1 MDFEYLAY
9 TKERQ
14 LLKGKISAVSE
25 EGAINALNYS
35 DLRVVSLKT
44 VTPFFNFGRL
54 TDAFTT
60 IKPKEVV
67 MFSKQLALLLESGT
81 DVVAALELLQ
91 GQISN
96 RALQTMV
103 KEVIIAV
110 RGGAKLSQ
118 AMARYPKAFSRLYCR
133 TVAIGEE
140 TGNLEQVL
148 RQMADYI
155 EKEALAAKKVKSAMI
170 YPIIVVL
177 LVIMVI
183 AIMVFFVMPNFMGLY
198 GALGAQLP
206 LATRALLAVTGFLL
220 SYWWAILVA
229 VLGVAAGLYA
239 YIKTPVGRYWWD
251 SLKLKMPLL
260 GPVTLF
266 SELSRY
272 ANTVATLFR
281 AGVPLPEIMTLAIDN
296 AENKVIVNALTTVR
310 DEMLRGQG
318 LSRPMSRNPIFPAL
332 IVQMAAV
339 GEGTGNLDATMDT
352 VAQSYEMEANDRT
365 DALIASIT
373 PITTIIMGAIVGFI
387 ALALISAMYGVFG
400 QIQG

>member
-25 EGAINALNYS
+25 EAAVNTLNYS
-35 DLRVVSLKT
+35 DLRVVTLKT
-44 VTPFFNFGRL
+44 VTPFFNVEKL
-54 TDAFTT
+54 TAAFTT

-96 RALQTMV
+96 RALRTMV
-103 KEVIIAV
+103 NEIITAV

-118 AMARYPKAFSRLYCR
+118 AMSKHPKAFSNLYCR
-133 TVAIGEE
+133 TIAIGEE

-148 RQMADYI
+148 RQMAGYI
-155 EKEALAAKKVKSAMI
+155 EKEALAAKKVRSAMI
-170 YPIIVVL
+170 YPIIVTL

-183 AIMVFFVMPNFMGLY
+183 AVMVFFVMPNFMGLY
-198 GALGAQLP
+198 GALGAELP
-206 LATRALLAVTGFLL
+206 MATRALLAVSGFLL
-220 SYWWAILVA
+220 SYWWAILLA
-229 VLGVAAGLYA
+229 VLGVAAGLYV
-239 YIKTPVGRYWWD
+239 YIKTPAGRYRWD
-251 SLKLKMPLL
+251 SFKLKMPLL

-281 AGVPLPEIMTLAIDN
+281 AGVPLPEIMTLSIDN
-296 AENKVIVNALTTVR
+296 AENKVIADALTTVR
-310 DEMLRGQG
+310 DEMLKGQG

-339 GEGTGNLDATMDT
+339 GEGTGNLDATMET

-365 DALIASIT
+365 DALIAAIT
-373 PITTIIMGAIVGFI
+373 PATTLIMGGIVAFI
-387 ALALISAMYGVFG
+387 ALALVSAMYGVFG
-400 QIQG
+400 QMG

>member
-25 EGAINALNYS
+25 EAAVTTLNYS
-35 DLRVVSLKT
+35 DLRVMSLKT
-44 VTPFFNFGRL
+44 VTPFFNLGRL

-67 MFSKQLALLLESGT
+67 MFSRQLALLLEAGT

-91 GQISN
+91 EQITN

-103 KEVIIAV
+103 KDVVTAV

-118 AMARYPKAFSRLYCR
+118 AMSRHPKAFSRLYCR
-133 TVAIGEE
+133 TIAIGEE

-155 EKEALAAKKVKSAMI
+155 EKDALAAKKVKSAMI
-170 YPIIVVL
+170 YPIIIMLLVVL
-177 LVIMVI
+177 VI
-183 AIMVFFVMPNFMGLY
+183 AVMVFFVMPNFMGLY
-198 GALGAQLP
+198 GALGADLP
-206 LATRALLAVTGFLL
+206 MATRALLAVSGFLL
-220 SYWWAILVA
+220 SYWWAILLA

-239 YIKTPVGRYWWD
+239 YIKTPAGRYWWD
-251 SLKLKMPLL
+251 SFKLKMPLI
-260 GPVTLF
+260 GSVTLF
-266 SELSRY
+266 SELARY
-272 ANTVATLFR
+272 ANTVSTLFR
-281 AGVPLPEIMTLAIDN
+281 AGVSLPEIMTLCIDN
-296 AENKVIVNALTTVR
+296 AQNKVIVGALTTVR
-310 DEMLRGQG
+310 DEMLKGQG

-352 VAQSYEMEANDRT
+352 VALSYEMEASDRT
-365 DALIASIT
+365 DALIAAIT
-373 PITTIIMGAIVGFI
+373 PATTIIMGGIVAFI
-387 ALALISAMYGVFG
+387 ALSLVSAMYGVFG
-400 QIQG
+400 QLG

>member
-25 EGAINALNYS
+25 EMAITTLGYS
-35 DLRVVSLKT
+35 DLRVMSLKT
-44 VTPFFNFGRL
+44 VTPFFNIGRL

-60 IKPKEVV
+60 IRPKEVV
-67 MFSKQLALLLESGT
+67 MFSRQLALLLESGT

-91 GQISN
+91 EQITN

-103 KEVIIAV
+103 KEVITAV

-118 AMARYPKAFSRLYCR
+118 AMARHPKAFSRLYCR
-133 TVAIGEE
+133 TIAIGEE

-170 YPIIVVL
+170 YPIIIMLLVVL
-177 LVIMVI
+177 VI
-183 AIMVFFVMPNFMGLY
+183 AVMVFFVMPNFMGLY
-198 GALGAQLP
+198 GALGADLP
-206 LATRALLAVTGFLL
+206 MATRALLAISGFLL
-220 SYWWAILVA
+220 SYWWAILLA
-229 VLGVAAGLYA
+229 VLGVAAGLYV
-239 YIKTPVGRYWWD
+239 YVKTPAGRYWWD
-251 SLKLKMPLL
+251 SAILKMPLL
-260 GPVTLF
+260 GSVTLF
-266 SELSRY
+266 RELSRY
-272 ANTVATLFR
+272 ASTVSTLFR
-281 AGVPLPEIMTLAIDN
+281 AGVSLPEIMTLSIDN
-296 AENKVIVNALTTVR
+296 AQNKVIVDALTTVR
-310 DEMLRGQG
+310 DEMLKGQG

-339 GEGTGNLDATMDT
+339 GEGTGNLDTTMDT
-352 VAQSYEMEANDRT
+352 VAMSYEMEANDRT
-365 DALIASIT
+365 DALIAAIT
-373 PITTIIMGAIVGFI
+373 PATTLIMGGIVAFI

-400 QIQG
+400 QIS

>member
-25 EGAINALNYS
+25 EAAITTLGYS
-35 DLRVVSLKT
+35 DLRVMSLKT
-44 VTPFFNFGRL
+44 VTPFFNVGRL

-67 MFSKQLALLLESGT
+67 MFSRQLALLLESGT

-91 GQISN
+91 EQITN

-103 KEVIIAV
+103 KEVITAV

-118 AMARYPKAFSRLYCR
+118 AMSRHPKAFSKLYCR
-133 TVAIGEE
+133 TIAIGEE

-170 YPIIVVL
+170 YPMIVAL
-177 LVIMVI
+177 LVILVI
-183 AIMVFFVMPNFMGLY
+183 AVMVFFVMPNFMGLY
-198 GALGAQLP
+198 GALGADLP
-206 LATRALLAVTGFLL
+206 MATRALLAISGFLL
-220 SYWWAILVA
+220 SYWWAILLA
-229 VLGVAAGLYA
+229 VLGVAAGLYV
-239 YIKTPVGRYWWD
+239 YVKTPAGRYWWD
-251 SLKLKMPLL
+251 SAILKMPLL
-260 GPVTLF
+260 GSVTLF
-266 SELSRY
+266 RELSRY
-272 ANTVATLFR
+272 ASTVSTLFR
-281 AGVPLPEIMTLAIDN
+281 AGVSLPEIMTLSIDN
-296 AENKVIVNALTTVR
+296 AQNKVIVDALTTVR
-310 DEMLRGQG
+310 DEMLKGQG

-339 GEGTGNLDATMDT
+339 GEGTGNLDTTMDT
-352 VAQSYEMEANDRT
+352 VAMSYEMEANDRT
-365 DALIASIT
+365 DALIAAIT
-373 PITTIIMGAIVGFI
+373 PATTLIMGGIVAFI

-400 QIQG
+400 QIS

>member
-9 TKERQ
+9 TKEKQ
-14 LLKGKISAVSE
+14 LLKGKISAISE
-25 EGAINALNYS
+25 EAAITTLGYS
-35 DLRVVSLKT
+35 DLRVMSLKT
-44 VTPFFNFGRL
+44 VTPFFNVGRL
-54 TDAFTT
+54 TAAFTT

-67 MFSKQLALLLESGT
+67 MFSKQLALLIEAGT

-91 GQISN
+91 GQITN

-103 KEVIIAV
+103 KEVIVAV

-118 AMARYPKAFSRLYCR
+118 AMSRHPKAFSRLYCR

-148 RQMADYI
+148 RQMANYI

-183 AIMVFFVMPNFMGLY
+183 AVMVFFVMPNFMGLY
-198 GALGAQLP
+198 GALGAELP
-206 LATRALLAVTGFLL
+206 MATRALLAISGFLL
-220 SYWWAILVA
+220 SYWWAILLA

-239 YIKTPVGRYWWD
+239 YIKTPTGRYWWD
-251 SLKLKMPLL
+251 SFKLKMPLL
-260 GPVTLF
+260 GNVILF
-266 SELSRY
+266 SELARY
-272 ANTVATLFR
+272 ANTIATLFR
-281 AGVPLPEIMTLAIDN
+281 AGVPLPEIMTLSIDN
-296 AENKVIVNALTTVR
+296 AQNKVIADALTTVR
-310 DEMLRGQG
+310 DEMLKGQG
-318 LSRPMSRNPIFPAL
+318 LSRPMSRNSIFPAL

-365 DALIASIT
+365 DALIAAIT
-373 PITTIIMGAIVGFI
+373 PATTVIMGGIVAFI
-387 ALALISAMYGVFG
+387 ALALVSAMYGVFG
-400 QIQG
+400 QMG

>member
-14 LLKGKISAVSE
+14 LLKGKISAASE
-25 EGAINALNYS
+25 EAAINTLNYS
-35 DLRVVSLKT
+35 DLRVMSLKT
-44 VTPFFNFGRL
+44 VTPFFNLGKL

-67 MFSKQLALLLESGT
+67 MFSRQLALLLESGT
-81 DVVAALELLQ
+81 NLVAALELLQ
-91 GQISN
+91 AQIAN
-96 RALQTMV
+96 RGLRKMV
-103 KEVIIAV
+103 NEIITDV

-118 AMARYPKAFSRLYCR
+118 AMSKHPKAFSKLYSR
-133 TVAIGEE
+133 TIAVGEE

-148 RQMADYI
+148 RQMADYS
-155 EKEALAAKKVKSAMI
+155 EKQAGAASKVKSAMI
-170 YPIIVVL
+170 YPVIILV
-177 LVIMVI
+177 LVILVI
-183 AIMVFFVMPNFMGLY
+183 AIMVFFVMPNFMSLY

-206 LATRALLAVTGFLL
+206 VATRALLAASGFLL
-220 SYWWAILVA
+220 NYWWTILLA
-229 VLGVAAGLYA
+229 VLGIAAGLYA
-239 YIKTPVGRYWWD
+239 YIKTPAGRYWWD

-266 SELSRY
+266 SELARY
-272 ANTVATLFR
+272 ASTVSTLFR

-310 DEMLRGQG
+310 DEMLKGQG
-318 LSRPMSRNPIFPAL
+318 LSRPMSRNPIFPPL
-332 IVQMAAV
+332 VVQMAAV

-352 VAQSYEMEANDRT
+352 VAQSYEMEASSRT

-400 QIQG
+400 QIG

>member
-14 LLKGKISAVSE
+14 LLKGKVSAVSE

-96 RALQTMV
+96 RVLQTMV

-220 SYWWAILVA
+220 SYWWVILLA

-310 DEMLRGQG
+310 DEMLKGQG

-332 IVQMAAV
+332 LVQMAAV

-365 DALIASIT
+365 DALIAAIT
-373 PITTIIMGAIVGFI
+373 PVTTIIMGAIVGFI
-387 ALALISAMYGVFG
+387 ALALVSAMYGVFG
-400 QIQG
+400 QIS

>member
-54 TDAFTT
+54 TAAFTT

-91 GQISN
+91 GQITN
-96 RALQTMV
+96 RALQTIMR
-103 KEVIIAV
+103 EVIIAV

-155 EKEALAAKKVKSAMI
+155 EKEAIAAKKVKSAMI

-220 SYWWAILVA
+220 SYWWAILLA

-281 AGVPLPEIMTLAIDN
+281 AGVPLPEIMTLSIDN

-365 DALIASIT
+365 DALIAAIT
-373 PITTIIMGAIVGFI
+373 PVTTIIMGAIVGFI
-387 ALALISAMYGVFG
+387 ALALVSAMYGVFG
-400 QIQG
+400 QIG

>member
-14 LLKGKISAVSE
+14 LLKGKINAASE
-25 EGAINALNYS
+25 EAAITTLNYS
-35 DLRVVSLKT
+35 DLRVVTLKT
-44 VTPFFNFGRL
+44 VTPFFNIGWL
-54 TDAFTT
+54 TAAFTT

-91 GQISN
+91 GQIGN
-96 RALQTMV
+96 RALRTMV
-103 KEVIIAV
+103 NEVITAV

-118 AMARYPKAFSRLYCR
+118 ALSRHPKAFSKLYCR
-133 TVAIGEE
+133 TIAIGEE

-170 YPIIVVL
+170 YPIIVTL

-198 GALGAQLP
+198 GALGAELP
-206 LATRALLAVTGFLL
+206 MATRALLAASGFLL
-220 SYWWAILVA
+220 SYWWAILLA

-239 YIKTPVGRYWWD
+239 YIKTPAGRYRWD
-251 SLKLKMPLL
+251 SFKLKMPLL

-281 AGVPLPEIMTLAIDN
+281 AGVPLPEIMTLSIDN
-296 AENKVIVNALTTVR
+296 TENKVIADALTTVR
-310 DEMLRGQG
+310 DEMLKGQG

-339 GEGTGNLDATMDT
+339 GEGTGNLDATMET

-365 DALIASIT
+365 DALIAAIT
-373 PITTIIMGAIVGFI
+373 PATTLIMGGIVAFI
-387 ALALISAMYGVFG
+387 ALALVSAMYGVFG
-400 QIQG
+400 QMG

>member
-54 TDAFTT
+54 TAAFTT

-91 GQISN
+91 GQITN
-96 RALQTMV
+96 RALQTIMR
-103 KEVIIAV
+103 EVIIAV

-118 AMARYPKAFSRLYCR
+118 AMARHPKAFSRLYCR

-260 GPVTLF
+260 GSVTLF

-281 AGVPLPEIMTLAIDN
+281 AGVPLPEIMTLSIDN

-365 DALIASIT
+365 DALIAAIT
-373 PITTIIMGAIVGFI
+373 PATTIIMGAIVGFI
-387 ALALISAMYGVFG
+387 ALALVSAMYGVFG
-400 QIQG
+400 QIG

>member
-25 EGAINALNYS
+25 ESAITTLNYS
-35 DLRVVSLKT
+35 DLRVVTLKT
-44 VTPFFNFGRL
+44 VTPFFNIGWL
-54 TDAFTT
+54 TAAFTT

-91 GQISN
+91 GQIGN
-96 RALQTMV
+96 RALRTMV
-103 KEVIIAV
+103 NEVITAV

-118 AMARYPKAFSRLYCR
+118 ALSRHPKAFSKLYCR
-133 TVAIGEE
+133 TIAIGEE

-170 YPIIVVL
+170 YPIIVTL

-198 GALGAQLP
+198 GALGAELP
-206 LATRALLAVTGFLL
+206 MPTRALLAASGFLL
-220 SYWWAILVA
+220 SYWWAILLA

-239 YIKTPVGRYWWD
+239 YIKTPAGRYRWD
-251 SLKLKMPLL
+251 SFKLKMPLL

-281 AGVPLPEIMTLAIDN
+281 AGVPLPEIMTLSIDN
-296 AENKVIVNALTTVR
+296 TENKVIADALTTVR
-310 DEMLRGQG
+310 DEMLKGQG

-339 GEGTGNLDATMDT
+339 GEGTGNLDATMET

-365 DALIASIT
+365 DALIAAIT
-373 PITTIIMGAIVGFI
+373 PATTLIMGGIVAFI
-387 ALALISAMYGVFG
+387 ALALVSAMYGVFG
-400 QIQG
+400 QMG

>member
-25 EGAINALNYS
+25 EMAITTLGYS
-35 DLRVVSLKT
+35 DLRVMSLKT
-44 VTPFFNFGRL
+44 VTPFFNVGRL

-60 IKPKEVV
+60 IRPKEVV
-67 MFSKQLALLLESGT
+67 MFSRQLALLLEAGT

-91 GQISN
+91 EQITN

-103 KEVIIAV
+103 KEVVTAV

-118 AMARYPKAFSRLYCR
+118 AMSKHPKAFSRLYCR
-133 TVAIGEE
+133 TIAIGEE

-170 YPIIVVL
+170 YPMIVAL
-177 LVIMVI
+177 LVILVI
-183 AIMVFFVMPNFMGLY
+183 AVMVFFVMPNFMGLY
-198 GALGAQLP
+198 GALGADLP
-206 LATRALLAVTGFLL
+206 MATRALLAISGFLL
-220 SYWWAILVA
+220 SYWWAILLA
-229 VLGVAAGLYA
+229 VLGVAAGLYV
-239 YIKTPVGRYWWD
+239 YIKTPAGRYWWD
-251 SLKLKMPLL
+251 SAILKMPLL
-260 GPVTLF
+260 GSVTLF
-266 SELSRY
+266 RELSRY
-272 ANTVATLFR
+272 ASTVSTLFR
-281 AGVPLPEIMTLAIDN
+281 AGVSLPEIMTLSIDN
-296 AENKVIVNALTTVR
+296 AQNKVIVDALTTVR
-310 DEMLRGQG
+310 DEMLKGQG

-352 VAQSYEMEANDRT
+352 VAMSYEMEANDRT
-365 DALIASIT
+365 DALIAAIT
-373 PITTIIMGAIVGFI
+373 PATTLIMGGIVAFI

-400 QIQG
+400 QLG

>member
-25 EGAINALNYS
+25 ELAITTLGYS
-35 DLRVVSLKT
+35 DLRVMSLKT
-44 VTPFFNFGRL
+44 VTPFFNVGRL
-54 TDAFTT
+54 TAAFTT

-67 MFSKQLALLLESGT
+67 MFSKQLALLIEAGT

-91 GQISN
+91 GQITN

-103 KEVIIAV
+103 KEVIVAV

-118 AMARYPKAFSRLYCR
+118 AMSRHPKAFSRLYCR

-148 RQMADYI
+148 RQMANYI

-183 AIMVFFVMPNFMGLY
+183 AVMVFFVMPNFMGLY
-198 GALGAQLP
+198 GALGAELP
-206 LATRALLAVTGFLL
+206 MATRALLAISGFLL
-220 SYWWAILVA
+220 SYWWAILLA

-239 YIKTPVGRYWWD
+239 YIKTPAGRYWWD
-251 SLKLKMPLL
+251 SFKLKMPLL
-260 GPVTLF
+260 GNVILF
-266 SELSRY
+266 SELARY
-272 ANTVATLFR
+272 ANTIATLFR
-281 AGVPLPEIMTLAIDN
+281 AGVPLPEIMTLSIDN
-296 AENKVIVNALTTVR
+296 AQNKVIADALTTVR
-310 DEMLRGQG
+310 DEMLKGQG

-365 DALIASIT
+365 DALIAAIT
-373 PITTIIMGAIVGFI
+373 PATTVIMGGIVAFI
-387 ALALISAMYGVFG
+387 ALALVSAMYGVFG
-400 QIQG
+400 QMG

>member
-14 LLKGKISAVSE
+14 LFKGKISAISE
-25 EGAINALNYS
+25 EAAITTLGYS
-35 DLRVVSLKT
+35 DLRVMSLKT
-44 VTPFFNFGRL
+44 VTPFFNVGRL
-54 TDAFTT
+54 TAAFTT

-67 MFSKQLALLLESGT
+67 MFSKQLALLIEAGT

-91 GQISN
+91 GQITN

-103 KEVIIAV
+103 KEVIVAV

-118 AMARYPKAFSRLYCR
+118 AMSRHPKAFSRLYCR

-148 RQMADYI
+148 RQMANYI

-183 AIMVFFVMPNFMGLY
+183 AVMVFFVMPNFMGLY
-198 GALGAQLP
+198 GALGAELP
-206 LATRALLAVTGFLL
+206 MATRALLAISGFLL
-220 SYWWAILVA
+220 SYWWAILLA

-239 YIKTPVGRYWWD
+239 YIKTPTGRYWWD
-251 SLKLKMPLL
+251 SFKLKMPLL
-260 GPVTLF
+260 GNVILF
-266 SELSRY
+266 SELARY
-272 ANTVATLFR
+272 ANTIATLFR
-281 AGVPLPEIMTLAIDN
+281 AGVPLPEIMTLSIDN
-296 AENKVIVNALTTVR
+296 AQNKVIADALTTVR
-310 DEMLRGQG
+310 DEMLKGQG
-318 LSRPMSRNPIFPAL
+318 LSRPMSRNSIFPAL

-365 DALIASIT
+365 DALIAAIT
-373 PITTIIMGAIVGFI
+373 PATTVIMGGIVAFI
-387 ALALISAMYGVFG
+387 ALALVSAMYGVFG
-400 QIQG
+400 QMG

>member
-54 TDAFTT
+54 TAAFTT

-91 GQISN
+91 GQITN
-96 RALQTMV
+96 RALRTIMR
-103 KEVIIAV
+103 EVIIAV

-118 AMARYPKAFSRLYCR
+118 AMARHPKAFSRLYCR

-281 AGVPLPEIMTLAIDN
+281 AGVPLPEIMTLSIDN

-365 DALIASIT
+365 DALIAAIT
-373 PITTIIMGAIVGFI
+373 PVTTIIMGAIVGFI
-387 ALALISAMYGVFG
+387 ALALVSAMYGVFG
-400 QIQG
+400 QIG

>member
-25 EGAINALNYS
+25 ELAITTLGYS
-35 DLRVVSLKT
+35 DLRVMSLKT
-44 VTPFFNFGRL
+44 VTPFFNVGRL
-54 TDAFTT
+54 TAAFTT

-67 MFSKQLALLLESGT
+67 MFSKQLALLIEAGT

-91 GQISN
+91 GQITN

-103 KEVIIAV
+103 KEVIVAV

-118 AMARYPKAFSRLYCR
+118 AMSRHPKAFSRLYCR

-148 RQMADYI
+148 RQMANYI

-183 AIMVFFVMPNFMGLY
+183 AVMVFFVMPNFMGLY
-198 GALGAQLP
+198 GALGAELP
-206 LATRALLAVTGFLL
+206 MATRALLAISGFLL
-220 SYWWAILVA
+220 SYWWAILLA

-239 YIKTPVGRYWWD
+239 YIKTPAGRYWWD
-251 SLKLKMPLL
+251 SFKLKMPLL
-260 GPVTLF
+260 GSVILF
-266 SELSRY
+266 SELARY
-272 ANTVATLFR
+272 ANTIATLFR
-281 AGVPLPEIMTLAIDN
+281 AGVPLPEIMTLSIDN
-296 AENKVIVNALTTVR
+296 AQNKVIADALTTVR
-310 DEMLRGQG
+310 DEMLKGQG

-365 DALIASIT
+365 DALIAAIT
-373 PITTIIMGAIVGFI
+373 PATTVIMGGIVAFI
-387 ALALISAMYGVFG
+387 ALALVSAMYGVFG
-400 QIQG
+400 QMG

>member
-25 EGAINALNYS
+25 EAAVTTLNYS
-35 DLRVVSLKT
+35 DLRVMSLKT
-44 VTPFFNFGRL
+44 VTPFFNVGRL
-54 TDAFTT
+54 TAAFIT

-67 MFSKQLALLLESGT
+67 MFSKQLALLIEAGT

-91 GQISN
+91 EQITN
-96 RALQTMV
+96 RAFQTMV
-103 KEVIIAV
+103 KEVVTAV

-118 AMARYPKAFSRLYCR
+118 AMSRHPKAFSRLYCR

-148 RQMADYI
+148 RQMANYI

-170 YPIIVVL
+170 YPIIIML
-177 LVIMVI
+177 LVVMVI
-183 AIMVFFVMPNFMGLY
+183 AVMVFFVMPNFMGLY
-198 GALGAQLP
+198 GALGAELP
-206 LATRALLAVTGFLL
+206 MATRALLAISGFLL
-220 SYWWAILVA
+220 SYWWAVLLA

-239 YIKTPVGRYWWD
+239 YIKTPAGRYWWD
-251 SLKLKMPLL
+251 SFKLKMPLI

-266 SELSRY
+266 SELARY

-281 AGVPLPEIMTLAIDN
+281 AGVPLPEIMTLCIDN
-296 AENKVIVNALTTVR
+296 AQNKVIVNALTTVR
-310 DEMLRGQG
+310 DEMLKGQG

-352 VAQSYEMEANDRT
+352 VAQSYEMEANDRV
-365 DALIASIT
+365 DALIAAIT
-373 PITTIIMGAIVGFI
+373 PATTLIMGGIVAFI
-387 ALALISAMYGVFG
+387 ALALVSAMYGVFG
-400 QIQG
+400 QMG

>member
-35 DLRVVSLKT
+35 DLRVVSLKI

-54 TDAFTT
+54 TAAFTT

-220 SYWWAILVA
+220 SYWWAILLA

-251 SLKLKMPLL
+251 SFKLKMPLL

-281 AGVPLPEIMTLAIDN
+281 AGVPLPEIMTLSIDN
-296 AENKVIVNALTTVR
+296 AQNKVIVNALTTVR

-365 DALIASIT
+365 DALIAAIT
-373 PITTIIMGAIVGFI
+373 PATTIIMGAIVGFI
-387 ALALISAMYGVFG
+387 ALALVSAMYGVFG
-400 QIQG
+400 QIG

>member
-25 EGAINALNYS
+25 EAAITTLGYS
-35 DLRVVSLKT
+35 DLRVMSLKT
-44 VTPFFNFGRL
+44 VTPFFNVGRL

-67 MFSKQLALLLESGT
+67 MFSRQLALLLESGT

-91 GQISN
+91 EQITN

-103 KEVIIAV
+103 KEVITAV

-118 AMARYPKAFSRLYCR
+118 AMSRHPKAFSKLYCR
-133 TVAIGEE
+133 TIAIGEE

-155 EKEALAAKKVKSAMI
+155 EKEALAAKKVRSAMI
-170 YPIIVVL
+170 YPMIVAL
-177 LVIMVI
+177 LVILVI
-183 AIMVFFVMPNFMGLY
+183 AVMVFFVMPNFMGLY
-198 GALGAQLP
+198 AALGADLP
-206 LATRALLAVTGFLL
+206 MTTRALLAISGFLL
-220 SYWWAILVA
+220 SYWWAILLA

-239 YIKTPVGRYWWD
+239 YIKTPAGRYWWD
-251 SLKLKMPLL
+251 SAVLKMPLL
-260 GPVTLF
+260 GSVTLF
-266 SELSRY
+266 RELSRY
-272 ANTVATLFR
+272 ASTVSTLFR
-281 AGVPLPEIMTLAIDN
+281 AGVPLPEIMTLSIDN
-296 AENKVIVNALTTVR
+296 AQNKVIVDALTTVR
-310 DEMLRGQG
+310 DEMLKGQG

-339 GEGTGNLDATMDT
+339 GEGTGNLDTTMDT
-352 VAQSYEMEANDRT
+352 VALSYEMEANDRT
-365 DALIASIT
+365 DALIAAIT
-373 PITTIIMGAIVGFI
+373 PATTLIMGGIVAFI
-387 ALALISAMYGVFG
+387 ALALVSAMYGVFG
-400 QIQG
+400 QLG

>member
-25 EGAINALNYS
+25 EMAITTLGYS
-35 DLRVVSLKT
+35 DLRVMSLKT
-44 VTPFFNFGRL
+44 VTPFFNIGRL

-60 IKPKEVV
+60 IRPKEVV
-67 MFSKQLALLLESGT
+67 MFSRQLALLLEAGT

-91 GQISN
+91 EQITN

-103 KEVIIAV
+103 KEVVTAV

-118 AMARYPKAFSRLYCR
+118 AMSRHPKAFSRLYCR
-133 TVAIGEE
+133 TIAIGEE

-170 YPIIVVL
+170 YPMIVAL
-177 LVIMVI
+177 LVILVI
-183 AIMVFFVMPNFMGLY
+183 AVMVFFVMPNFMGLY
-198 GALGAQLP
+198 GALGADLP
-206 LATRALLAVTGFLL
+206 MATRALLAISGFLL
-220 SYWWAILVA
+220 SYWWAILLA

-239 YIKTPVGRYWWD
+239 YIKTPAGRYWWD
-251 SLKLKMPLL
+251 SAILKMPLL
-260 GPVTLF
+260 GSVTLF
-266 SELSRY
+266 RELSRY
-272 ANTVATLFR
+272 ASTVSTLFR
-281 AGVPLPEIMTLAIDN
+281 AGVSLPEIMTLSIDN
-296 AENKVIVNALTTVR
+296 AQNKVIVDALTTVR
-310 DEMLRGQG
+310 DEMLKGQG

-352 VAQSYEMEANDRT
+352 VAMSYEMEANDRT
-365 DALIASIT
+365 DALIAAIT
-373 PITTIIMGAIVGFI
+373 PATTLIMGGIVAFI

-400 QIQG
+400 QIA

>member
-14 LLKGKISAVSE
+14 LLKGKISAISE
-25 EGAINALNYS
+25 EAAITTLGYS
-35 DLRVVSLKT
+35 DLRVMSLKT
-44 VTPFFNFGRL
+44 VTPFFNVGRL
-54 TDAFTT
+54 TAAFTT

-67 MFSKQLALLLESGT
+67 MFSKQLALLIEAGT

-91 GQISN
+91 GQITN

-103 KEVIIAV
+103 KEVIVAV

-118 AMARYPKAFSRLYCR
+118 AMSRHPKAFSRLYCR

-148 RQMADYI
+148 RQMANYI

-183 AIMVFFVMPNFMGLY
+183 AVMVFFVMPNFMGLY
-198 GALGAQLP
+198 GALGAELP
-206 LATRALLAVTGFLL
+206 MATRALLAISGFLL
-220 SYWWAILVA
+220 SYWWAILLA

-239 YIKTPVGRYWWD
+239 YIKTPAGRYQWD
-251 SLKLKMPLL
+251 SLRLKMPLL
-260 GPVTLF
+260 GSVILF
-266 SELSRY
+266 SELARY
-272 ANTVATLFR
+272 ANTIATLFR
-281 AGVPLPEIMTLAIDN
+281 AGVPLPVIMTLSIDN
-296 AENKVIVNALTTVR
+296 AQNKVIADALTTVR
-310 DEMLRGQG
+310 DEMLKGQG
-318 LSRPMSRNPIFPAL
+318 LSRPMSRNSIFPAL

-365 DALIASIT
+365 DALIAAIT
-373 PITTIIMGAIVGFI
+373 PATTVIMGGIVAFI
-387 ALALISAMYGVFG
+387 ALALVSAMYGVFG
-400 QIQG
+400 QMG

>member
-25 EGAINALNYS
+25 EMAITTLGYS
-35 DLRVVSLKT
+35 DLRVMSLKT
-44 VTPFFNFGRL
+44 VTPFFNLGRL

-67 MFSKQLALLLESGT
+67 MFSRQLALLLEAGT

-91 GQISN
+91 EQITN

-103 KEVIIAV
+103 KEVITAV

-118 AMARYPKAFSRLYCR
+118 AMSRHPKAFSKLYCR

-170 YPIIVVL
+170 YPMIVAL
-177 LVIMVI
+177 LVILVI
-183 AIMVFFVMPNFMGLY
+183 AVMVFFVMPNFMGLY
-198 GALGAQLP
+198 GALGADLP
-206 LATRALLAVTGFLL
+206 MVTRALLAISGFLL
-220 SYWWAILVA
+220 SYWWAILLA

-239 YIKTPVGRYWWD
+239 YIKTPAGRYWWD
-251 SLKLKMPLL
+251 SAILKMPLL
-260 GPVTLF
+260 GSVTLF
-266 SELSRY
+266 RELSRY
-272 ANTVATLFR
+272 ASTVSTLFR
-281 AGVPLPEIMTLAIDN
+281 AGVPLPEIMTLSIDN
-296 AENKVIVNALTTVR
+296 AQNKVIVDALTTVR
-310 DEMLRGQG
+310 DEMLKGQG

-352 VAQSYEMEANDRT
+352 VAMSYEMEANDRT
-365 DALIASIT
+365 DALIAAIT
-373 PITTIIMGAIVGFI
+373 PATTLIMGGIVAFI

-400 QIQG
+400 QIA

>member
-25 EGAINALNYS
+25 EAAVTTLNYS
-35 DLRVVSLKT
+35 DLRVMSLKT
-44 VTPFFNFGRL
+44 VTPFFNLGRL

-67 MFSKQLALLLESGT
+67 MFSRQLALLLEAGT

-91 GQISN
+91 EQITN

-103 KEVIIAV
+103 KDVVTAV

-118 AMARYPKAFSRLYCR
+118 AMSRHPKAFSRLYCR
-133 TVAIGEE
+133 TIAIGEE

-155 EKEALAAKKVKSAMI
+155 EKDALAAKKVKSAMI
-170 YPIIVVL
+170 YPIIIMLLVVL
-177 LVIMVI
+177 VI
-183 AIMVFFVMPNFMGLY
+183 AVMVFFVMPNFMGLY
-198 GALGAQLP
+198 GALGADLP
-206 LATRALLAVTGFLL
+206 MATRALLAVSGFLL
-220 SYWWAILVA
+220 SYWWAILLA

-239 YIKTPVGRYWWD
+239 YIKTPAGRYWWD
-251 SLKLKMPLL
+251 SFKLKMPLI
-260 GPVTLF
+260 GSVTLF
-266 SELSRY
+266 SELARY
-272 ANTVATLFR
+272 ANTVSTLFR
-281 AGVPLPEIMTLAIDN
+281 AGVSLPEIMTLCIDN
-296 AENKVIVNALTTVR
+296 AQNKVIVGALTTVR
-310 DEMLRGQG
+310 DEMLKGQG

-352 VAQSYEMEANDRT
+352 VALSYEMEANDRT
-365 DALIASIT
+365 DALIAAIT
-373 PITTIIMGAIVGFI
+373 PATTLIMGGIVAFI

-400 QIQG
+400 QIS

>member
-25 EGAINALNYS
+25 EAAITTLGYS
-35 DLRVVSLKT
+35 DLRVMSLKT
-44 VTPFFNFGRL
+44 VTPFFNVGRL
-54 TDAFTT
+54 TAAFTT

-67 MFSKQLALLLESGT
+67 MFSKQLALLIEAGT

-91 GQISN
+91 EQITN

-103 KEVIIAV
+103 KEVIVAV

-118 AMARYPKAFSRLYCR
+118 AMSRHPKAFSRLYCR

-148 RQMADYI
+148 RQMANYI

-183 AIMVFFVMPNFMGLY
+183 AVMVFFVMPNFMGLY
-198 GALGAQLP
+198 GALGAELP
-206 LATRALLAVTGFLL
+206 MATRALLAISGFLL
-220 SYWWAILVA
+220 SYWWAILLA

-239 YIKTPVGRYWWD
+239 YIKTPAGRYWWD
-251 SLKLKMPLL
+251 SFKLKMPLL
-260 GPVTLF
+260 GSVILF
-266 SELSRY
+266 SELARY
-272 ANTVATLFR
+272 ANTIATLFR
-281 AGVPLPEIMTLAIDN
+281 AGVPLPEIMTLSIDN
-296 AENKVIVNALTTVR
+296 AQNKVIADALTTVR
-310 DEMLRGQG
+310 DEMLKGQG
-318 LSRPMSRNPIFPAL
+318 LSRPMSRNSIFPAL

-365 DALIASIT
+365 DALIAAIT
-373 PITTIIMGAIVGFI
+373 PATTVIMGGIVAFI
-387 ALALISAMYGVFG
+387 ALALVSAMYGVFG
-400 QIQG
+400 QMG

>member
-25 EGAINALNYS
+25 ESAITTLGYS
-35 DLRVVSLKT
+35 DLRVMSLKT
-44 VTPFFNFGRL
+44 VTPFFNVGRL
-54 TDAFTT
+54 TAAFTT

-67 MFSKQLALLLESGT
+67 MFSKQLALLIEAGT

-91 GQISN
+91 GQITN

-103 KEVIIAV
+103 KEVIVAV

-118 AMARYPKAFSRLYCR
+118 AMSRHPKAFSRLYCR

-148 RQMADYI
+148 RQMANYI

-183 AIMVFFVMPNFMGLY
+183 AVMVFFVMPNFMGLY
-198 GALGAQLP
+198 GALGAELP
-206 LATRALLAVTGFLL
+206 MATRALLAISGFLL
-220 SYWWAILVA
+220 SYWWAILLA

-239 YIKTPVGRYWWD
+239 YIKTPAGRYWWD
-251 SLKLKMPLL
+251 SFKLKMPLL
-260 GPVTLF
+260 GNVILF
-266 SELSRY
+266 SELARY
-272 ANTVATLFR
+272 ANTIATLFR
-281 AGVPLPEIMTLAIDN
+281 AGVPLPEIMTLSIDN
-296 AENKVIVNALTTVR
+296 AQNKVIADALTTVR
-310 DEMLRGQG
+310 DEMLKGQG

-365 DALIASIT
+365 DALIAAIT
-373 PITTIIMGAIVGFI
+373 PATTVIMGGIVAFI
-387 ALALISAMYGVFG
+387 ALALVSAMYGVFG
-400 QIQG
+400 QMG

>member
-25 EGAINALNYS
+25 ESAITTLGYS
-35 DLRVVSLKT
+35 DLRVMSLKT
-44 VTPFFNFGRL
+44 VTPFFNVGRL
-54 TDAFTT
+54 TAAFTT

-67 MFSKQLALLLESGT
+67 MFSKQLALLIEAGT

-91 GQISN
+91 EQITN
-96 RALQTMV
+96 RAFQTMV
-103 KEVIIAV
+103 KEVVTAV

-118 AMARYPKAFSRLYCR
+118 AMSRHPKAFSRLYCR

-148 RQMADYI
+148 RQMANYI

-183 AIMVFFVMPNFMGLY
+183 AVMVFFVMPNFMGLY
-198 GALGAQLP
+198 GALGAELP
-206 LATRALLAVTGFLL
+206 MATRALLAISGFLL
-220 SYWWAILVA
+220 SYWWAILLA

-239 YIKTPVGRYWWD
+239 YIKTPAGRYQWD
-251 SLKLKMPLL
+251 SLRLKMPLL
-260 GPVTLF
+260 GSVILF
-266 SELSRY
+266 SELARY

-281 AGVPLPEIMTLAIDN
+281 AGVPLPEIMTLSIDN
-296 AENKVIVNALTTVR
+296 AQNKVIVDALTTVR
-310 DEMLRGQG
+310 DEMLKGQG

-365 DALIASIT
+365 DALIAAIT
-373 PITTIIMGAIVGFI
+373 PATTVIMGGIVAFI
-387 ALALISAMYGVFG
+387 ALALVSAMYGVFG
-400 QIQG
+400 QMG